1 MGHRCGLK
9 TKQRKQEKMLISLFC
24 WISSIISASIIY
36 FFTIKKTEDDLAF
49 MRDKK
54 GISYSAKFTQVRE
67 KIQKHYNSLFEN
79 KQ

>member
-1 MGHRCGLK
+1 MSQYEVTILFGYGVK
-9 TKQRKQEKMLISLFC
+9 TTGDLL
-24 WISSIISASIIY
+24 
-36 FFTIKKTEDDLAF
+36 KKTEDDLAF